1 MSFERALAYLIVVC
15 KYCGTP
21 RYVKEREKGLQ
32 VLEVTFTY
40 YHNDGKYLYKDDA
53 LVFNRTVTVMVE

>member
-1 MSFERALAYLIVVC
+1 MQVLWDSQVRER
-15 KYCGTP
+15 KG
-21 RYVKEREKGLQ
+21 EGLQ

-40 YHNDGKYLYKDDA
+40 YHSDGKYLYKDDA